1 MVFLNPA
8 FLFGLIAAAI
18 PVLLH
23 FLNLQKLK
31 RIEFSTLSFLK
42 ELQKTKIRKLK
53 FKQWLLLALRILLII
68 LIVSAF
74 ARPTLETFT
83 IAGTSA
89 AKSSTVFIIDDSF
102 SMSVVK
108 SNGSHFNFA
117 KEIVKNILS
126 DLQQGDEAVVL
137 FSTERKDKKFT
148 TTLNEI
154 ERELINA
161 NVSVKKQRFNEALH
175 TASELLNSSKNFNK
189 ELFVLSDF
197 SQQTLTEKITAQNI
211 VYDEYTKLYLFNFS
225 DDEYSNR
232 VVTDFQLNN
241 QLLEKGKSISFTV
254 QIKNARGSSVTNGV
268 ASLFLNGTRS
278 AQQSFD
284 LQENESKS
292 ILFETIL
299 NSNGLVEAY
308 VEIEQD
314 DIIHDN
320 KKFTAFLVPE
330 KINVLLASDNGNDK
344 RFVKIALA
352 SASEQTVTNIKEIN
366 TSELSYNLNN
376 NYDVVII
383 IGSENIFSKA
393 ELNNYIEQGGRVIL
407 FPGTQSEAND
417 FQSLLTGL
425 GIRASISLIGEPNS
439 TESISYFKEVEYE
452 HPIFENLFE
461 DRIVTKVESP
471 EVYSYFKIM
480 PQQNL
485 RPIIS
490 LSDNSL
496 FFSELIKGNGRVLI
510 FNTAPV
516 LSWNNFPVKSLFAPL
531 INKSVLYQSIQKQ
544 SGKNIIAGESID
556 IKTGDLKLPQL
567 KIVKPDNS
575 EEFVNIDELVNY
587 NYFTYNK
594 TDQLGTYKFYSGN
607 ELIDYAV
614 VNFDP
619 SETVTK
625 YLNKDDIEK
634 YFAEII
640 SGDKYTFIDPNNNY
654 KESIKQA
661 RFGTELWKYFLIA
674 ALFIALLETYVSKNS
689 KKDFKEIK
697 SKV

>member
-18 PVLLH
+18 PVLFH

-53 FKQWLLLALRILLII
+53 FKQWLLLALRILLIM

-117 KEIVKNILS
+117 KEILKNILK
-126 DLQQGDEAVVL
+126 DLQHGDEAVVL
-137 FSTERKDKKFT
+137 FSTERNDNRFT
-148 TTLNEI
+148 SSLNEI
-154 ERELINA
+154 ERELANA
-161 NVSVKKQRFNEALH
+161 NVSVKKQRFNEALL
-175 TASELLNSSKNFNK
+175 TANELLNSSKNFNK

-197 SQQTLTEKITAQNI
+197 SEQTIAEKISNQNLSF
-211 VYDEYTKLYLFNFS
+211 DENTKLYLFNFG
-225 DDEYSNR
+225 DYEYSNR
-232 VVTDFQLNN
+232 AVTDFQLNN
-241 QLLEKGKSISFTV
+241 QLLEKGKSISFTT
-254 QIKNARGSSVTNGV
+254 QIRNAKGSSVTNGV

-284 LQENESKS
+284 LQENENKS
-292 ILFETIL
+292 IFFETTL
-299 NSNGLVEAY
+299 NSTGLVEAY
-308 VEIEQD
+308 VEVEQD

-320 KKFTAFLVPE
+320 KRYAAFLVPG
-330 KINVLLASDNGNDK
+330 KIDVLLASDNSNDN

-352 SASEQTVTNIKEIN
+352 SASEQTINNIKEIN
-366 TSELSYNLNN
+366 TPELSYNLNN
-376 NYDVVII
+376 NYDVIII
-383 IGSENIFSKA
+383 IGSKNISSTT

-407 FPGTQSEAND
+407 FPGTQSETND
-417 FQSLLTGL
+417 FQSLLAGL
-425 GIRASISLIGEPNS
+425 GIRTNIASIGEPNS
-439 TESISYFKEVEYE
+439 TESISYFNEVEYE

-461 DRIVTKVESP
+461 DKKDTKVESP
-471 EVYSYFKIM
+471 EVYAYFKIM

-496 FFSELIKGNGRVLI
+496 FFSELLKGNGRMLI
-510 FNTAPV
+510 FNSTPV

-544 SGKNIIAGESID
+544 SGRNIIAGESID
-556 IKTGDLKLPQL
+556 IKTVDLKLPQL

-575 EEFVNIDELVNY
+575 EEFINIEEYDNH

-619 SETVTK
+619 SETVMQ

-640 SGDKYTFIDPNNNY
+640 SSDKYTFIDPNNNY

-674 ALFIALLETYVSKNS
+674 ALFIALLEMYVSKNS
-689 KKDFKEIK
+689 KKDFTEIK

>member
-53 FKQWLLLALRILLII
+53 FKQLLLLALRILLII

-117 KEIVKNILS
+117 KEIVKNILG

-268 ASLFLNGTRS
+268 ASLFLNGKRS

-383 IGSENIFSKA
+383 IGSKNIFSKA

-417 FQSLLTGL
+417 FQSLLAGL

>member
-53 FKQWLLLALRILLII
+53 FKQLLLLALRILLII

-117 KEIVKNILS
+117 KEIVKNILG

-268 ASLFLNGTRS
+268 ASLFLNGKRS

-320 KKFTAFLVPE
+320 KKYTSFLVPE
-330 KINVLLASDNGNDK
+330 KINVLLASDNGNDN

-383 IGSENIFSKA
+383 IGSKNIFSKA

-417 FQSLLTGL
+417 FQSLLAGL

>member
-8 FLFGLIAAAI
+8 ILFGLIAAAI

-117 KEIVKNILS
+117 KEIVKNILN
-126 DLQQGDEAVVL
+126 DLQFGDEAVVL
-137 FSTERKDKKFT
+137 FSTERNNKKFT
-148 TTLNEI
+148 SNLNEI
-154 ERELINA
+154 ERELANA
-161 NVSVKKQRFNEALH
+161 NVSVKKQRFNEALL
-175 TASELLNSSKNFNK
+175 TANELLNSSKNFNK

-197 SQQTLTEKITAQNI
+197 SDQTLAEKITKQNLSF
-211 VYDEYTKLYLFNFS
+211 DENTKLYLFNFG
-225 DDEYSNR
+225 DDEFSNR

-241 QLLEKGKSISFTV
+241 QLLENGKSISFTT
-254 QIKNARGSSVTNGV
+254 QIKNTKGSSVTNGV
-268 ASLFLNGTRS
+268 ASLFLNGTRC

-292 ILFETIL
+292 ILFETTL
-299 NSNGLVEAY
+299 NNSGLVEAY

-314 DIIHDN
+314 DIIQDN
-320 KKFTAFLVPE
+320 KRFAAFLVPE
-330 KINVLLASDNGNDK
+330 KINVLLASDNRNDN

-352 SASEQTVTNIKEIN
+352 SASEQTVANIKEIN

-376 NYDVVII
+376 NYDVIII
-383 IGSENIFSKA
+383 IGSKNISSTK

-407 FPGTQSEAND
+407 FPGKQSEAAD
-417 FQSLLTGL
+417 FQSFLAGL
-425 GIRASISLIGEPNS
+425 GVRTNISLIGEPNS
-439 TESISYFKEVEYE
+439 TESISYFNVVEYE

-461 DRIVTKVESP
+461 DRKDTKVESP
-471 EVYSYFKIM
+471 EVYAYLKIM

-485 RPIIS
+485 RPVIS

-496 FFSELIKGNGRVLI
+496 FFCEFIKENGRLLV
-510 FNTAPV
+510 FNSAPV
-516 LSWNNFPVKSLFAPL
+516 LGWNNFPVKSLFAPL

-544 SGKNIIAGESID
+544 SGKNIVAGESID
-556 IKTGDLKLPQL
+556 IKTVDLKLPQL

-575 EEFVNIDELVNY
+575 EEFVNIEELGNH

-594 TDQLGTYKFYSGN
+594 TVQLGVYKFYSGN
-607 ELIDYAV
+607 ELMDYA
-614 VNFDP
+614 
-619 SETVTK
+619 
-625 YLNKDDIEK
+625 
-634 YFAEII
+634 
-640 SGDKYTFIDPNNNY
+640 
-654 KESIKQA
+654 
-661 RFGTELWKYFLIA
+661 
-674 ALFIALLETYVSKNS
+674 
-689 KKDFKEIK
+689 
-697 SKV
+697 

>member
-53 FKQWLLLALRILLII
+53 FKQLLLLALRILLII

-175 TASELLNSSKNFNK
+175 TVSELLNSSKNFNK

-197 SQQTLTEKITAQNI
+197 SQQTLTEKITGQNI
-211 VYDEYTKLYLFNFS
+211 VFDENTKLYLFNFS

-330 KINVLLASDNGNDK
+330 KINVLLASDNGNDN

-383 IGSENIFSKA
+383 IGSKNIDSKA
-393 ELNNYIEQGGRVIL
+393 ELNNYIEQGGRIIL

-417 FQSLLTGL
+417 FQSLFTGL

-461 DRIVTKVESP
+461 DREVTKVESP
-471 EVYSYFKIM
+471 EVYSYFKII

-619 SETVTK
+619 SETVTQ

-689 KKDFKEIK
+689 KKDIKEIK